1 MNYKRKITDARARLR
16 TARRVVVKVGTS
28 TLTHASGELNLWRIE
43 RLIRAMA
50 DEINAGRE
58 IVFVTSGAIA
68 AGRSRTRIKA
78 ATIPEK
84 QALAAVGQG
93 MLMHIYEKFFA
104 EYGKI
109 PAQIL
114 LTGEDARHHSRYVNS
129 RNALL
134 ALIAMGVV
142 PVVNENDAVS
152 TAEIKI
158 GDNDTLSATV
168 ATLIDADALIIL
180 SDIDGVYTANPAVD
194 TTAELIDEITK
205 ITPAIEEL
213 AGGAGTARGTGG
225 MRTKIEAAKIA
236 MTGGVT
242 MLIADGRAEN
252 VLRRALSGEKIGT
265 VFPAREAHLRLRKSY
280 LAFGQKIA
288 GTLTVDAGCEKAL
301 SDGASLLA
309 AGITCVEG
317 DFAAGDSA
325 RVLNKDGQEIARGS
339 VNYDAPDL
347 QKIMGRKT
355 EEFATILSRNSDEL
369 PETVIHRDNL
379 VMMK

>member
-1 MNYKRKITDARARLR
+1 MYDKRKITDARNRLR
-16 TARRVVVKVGTS
+16 EAHRIVVKVGTS
-28 TLTHASGELNLWRIE
+28 TLTHASGEFNLWRVE
-43 RLIRAMA
+43 RLIRSMV

-84 QALAAVGQG
+84 QALAAIGQG

-114 LTGEDARHHSRYVNS
+114 LTGEDARHHARYVNS

-134 ALIAMGVV
+134 ALLAMGVV

-152 TAEIKI
+152 TNEIKI

-194 TTAELIDEITK
+194 RTAHLIDEIPE
-205 ITPAIEEL
+205 ITPAVEEL
-213 AGGAGTARGTGG
+213 AGGAGTTRGTGG

-242 MLIADGRAEN
+242 MLIADGRADN
-252 VLRRALSGEKIGT
+252 VLRRALSGDKIGT
-265 VFPAREAHLRLRKSY
+265 VFPAREAHLRLRKRY

-288 GTLTVDAGCEKAL
+288 GSLTVDAGCEKAL
-301 SDGASLLA
+301 AEGASLLA

-317 DFAAGDSA
+317 DFIAGDSA
-325 RVLNKDGQEIARGS
+325 RVLNTDGQEIARGS
-339 VNYDAPDL
+339 VNYDAEDL
-347 QKIMGRKT
+347 LKIIGQRT
-355 EEFATILSRNSDEL
+355 VAFAALLNRGTAEL